1 MVASFCTQSTF
12 ALGSEESF
20 AIPLSL
26 TQGEGF
32 VIPVGLMHLVV
43 DMAVNKTHSLETS
56 SVLYTSTQASW
67 ASHTSLK
74 HTESCLES

>member
-1 MVASFCTQSTF
+1 MKFSGSTCASAVPIS
-12 ALGSEESF
+12 
-20 AIPLSL
+20 
-26 TQGEGF
+26 F

-67 ASHTSLK
+67 ASHNSMSVVFVLVQLMPRQ
-74 HTESCLES
+74 SC